1 MICLRHILIFQNLLI
16 WQKNYSKQKIK
27 IKNNDLV
34 ELARVRWSNLKEE
47 TEKMSK
53 EEIKNK
59 KPNEILGIVNKIID
73 FNKEIQKQ
81 QEGSGLKI
89 LTPNQMLNRL
99 PISLAQLKQEI
110 ILKNLKMKLANYC
123 ILCTDQKNLQN
134 NFIEV

>member
-47 TEKMSK
+47 PEKMSK

-59 KPNEILGIVNKIID
+59 KPNEILGIINKIID

>member
-59 KPNEILGIVNKIID
+59 KPNEILGIINKIID